1 MISRSHDYVEFC
13 RENATHLKSLHDLAL
28 RGAGK
33 EEITAAIHRRIVEET
48 ALQAGD
54 DLVDIG
60 CGDGT
65 LLRWAEK
72 IGARS
77 ALGFLATEEEV
88 ALVRAAGLNVQQAF
102 SDRLPIPDASASVV
116 VCNSVL
122 LVVPRDKVSPSLR
135 EMHRIARP
143 GARIYIGEIPFVP
156 GPPLEPQFDTGWQ
169 TLSYLYHKH
178 GLRTSLG
185 MARRMA
191 YRKAAGKPIVIH
203 DGTQISF
210 HATAEE
216 FIALAQDAGLILV
229 RHWRHNHPDTRNN
242 FLFTKPA

>member
-88 ALVRAAGLNVQQAF
+88 ALGKGGG
-102 SDRLPIPDASASVV
+102 P
-116 VCNSVL
+116 
-122 LVVPRDKVSPSLR
+122 
-135 EMHRIARP
+135 ERIAGFQRP
-143 GARIYIGEIPFVP
+143 IT
-156 GPPLEPQFDTGWQ
+156 DTGRACV
-169 TLSYLYHKH
+169 SSES
-178 GLRTSLG
+178 R
-185 MARRMA
+185 
-191 YRKAAGKPIVIH
+191 
-203 DGTQISF
+203 
-210 HATAEE
+210 
-216 FIALAQDAGLILV
+216 
-229 RHWRHNHPDTRNN
+229 
-242 FLFTKPA
+242 